1 MVAETDLPKHLGI
14 IKDFYLTGR
23 GELFHDFLLNLKSI
37 SMAKS
42 SLLSDVRRAFI
53 LAANR
58 VQLQDDI
65 LQRIH
70 IQLSSEI
77 IPNPNLNFVINS
89 ISLGMEDEWPLH
101 ILFSQEC
108 LVKYNELFRFLM
120 QVRLLQIE
128 LNRIWLDTRRV
139 FRFPIPQGPAELRN
153 VMSYFIDHLQHYLQE
168 DVLENQ
174 YVILT
179 TAVDKSENF
188 DQILV
193 AHAHFQSNILAQ
205 SFRSSKQLR
214 HFLDEI
220 LKVCTNYVRFI
231 SNHIQVCEA
240 KDLPINEGISKEVVE
255 FSVDFR
261 RHMDLLLNL
270 LKNMALNHQS
280 GQYLG
285 QFLLR
290 LDFNSYFSTIISGF
304 NV

>member
-1 MVAETDLPKHLGI
+1 MV
-14 IKDFYLTGR
+14 
-23 GELFHDFLLNLKSI
+23 
-37 SMAKS
+37 KS
-42 SLLSDVRRAFI
+42 SLLSDVRRSFT
-53 LAANR
+53 LAATR

-65 LQRIH
+65 LQRIQ
-70 IQLSSEI
+70 INVLGDLSK
-77 IPNPNLNFVINS
+77 PNLVQVMNS
-89 ISLGMEDEWPLH
+89 ISLEMEDEWPLH

-108 LVKYNELFRFLM
+108 LLKYNELFRFLL
-120 QVRLLQIE
+120 QVRLLQME
-128 LNRIWLDTRRV
+128 LNRIWIDTRRV

-153 VMSYFIDHLQHYLQE
+153 VMSFFIDHLQHYLQE

-174 YVILT
+174 YAILT
-179 TAVDKSENF
+179 SAVEKSENF

-220 LKVCTNYVRFI
+220 LKVCNNYVTFI
-231 SNHIQVCEA
+231 SNHIRTSEA
-240 KDLPINEGISKEVVE
+240 RDSPVNEGISKEVVA
-255 FSVDFR
+255 FSMDFR

-270 LKNMALNHQS
+270 LKNMAVNPRS

-290 LDFNSYFSTIISGF
+290 LDFNLYFSSIISGF

>member
-1 MVAETDLPKHLGI
+1 VGI

-37 SMAKS
+37 SMLKG
-42 SLLSDVRRAFI
+42 SLQSDVQGAFT
-53 LAANR
+53 LAATR
-58 VQLQDDI
+58 VQLQDEI
-65 LQRIH
+65 LQRIR
-70 IQLSSEI
+70 IQLPTDIAKPTVALVMSSM
-77 IPNPNLNFVINS
+77 
-89 ISLGMEDEWPLH
+89 SLEMEDEWPLH
-101 ILFSQEC
+101 ILFSHES
-108 LVKYNELFRFLM
+108 LLKYNELFRFLL
-120 QVRLLQIE
+120 QVRLLQME

-139 FRFPIPQGPAELRN
+139 FRFPVPQGPAELRN

-174 YVILT
+174 FAIFSN
-179 TAVDKSENF
+179 AIEKSENF
-188 DQILV
+188 DQILL

-205 SFRSSKQLR
+205 SFRSSKQLK

-220 LKVCTNYVRFI
+220 MKVCSNYVYFI
-231 SNHIQVCEA
+231 TNHIQTCEA
-240 KDLPINEGISKEVVE
+240 KDLPVNEGISKEIMN
-255 FSVDFR
+255 FSLDFR

-270 LKNMALNHQS
+270 LKNMALNPQS

-290 LDFNSYFSTIISGF
+290 LDFNSYFSSIITGF